1 MMTME
6 GVIPLLLLLLCFTSA
21 ADSQDCPKGRYGIS
35 CSLQCTNCQN
45 EKCQKSTGECDNCKH
60 GFYGKRC
67 NETCSPNCR
76 KNTACNRTNG
86 HCDDGCLPSYW
97 GGMCDRNC
105 SQMCNNS
112 VCMHYSGKCH
122 LGCEDGWTGF
132 YCNISCQTVC
142 VNTACAQITD
152 KCIECK
158 NNNGGQCENSK
169 SCFNVCEQCNKD
181 GECTGKRSSESNVA
195 AIVGGVVVAIL
206 MVLTVAVVTCRKW
219 FCKPKGQEP
228 EAETTPQSDAGHFL
242 LENSSKVGL

>member
-45 EKCQKSTGECDNCKH
+45 EKCQKSTG
-60 GFYGKRC
+60 
-67 NETCSPNCR
+67 
-76 KNTACNRTNG
+76 
-86 HCDDGCLPSYW
+86 
-97 GGMCDRNC
+97 
-105 SQMCNNS
+105 
-112 VCMHYSGKCH
+112 
-122 LGCEDGWTGF
+122 
-132 YCNISCQTVC
+132 
-142 VNTACAQITD
+142 
-152 KCIECK
+152 
-158 NNNGGQCENSK
+158 
-169 SCFNVCEQCNKD
+169 
-181 GECTGKRSSESNVA
+181 SESNVA